1 MLLVIYSL
9 TIQANSHCLRKTQIS
24 IAPWAFR
31 VPNQEIQLQLLII
44 TEDLNTFYYTSPDKI
59 GRFLFLCPISL
70 DTAGVGVLL
79 SRSADT
85 LFGNTNFLLGNNNFL
100 CAVNGNIS
108 KTCKRVQRLSSS
120 PSFCSH

>member
-9 TIQANSHCLRKTQIS
+9 MIQANSRCLRKTQIS
-24 IAPWAFR
+24 IAPFR
-31 VPNQEIQLQLLII
+31 VPNQEIQLQPLIT

-59 GRFLFLCPISL
+59 GRFLFLCPVSL

-108 KTCKRVQRLSSS
+108 KTCKRVQSLSSS